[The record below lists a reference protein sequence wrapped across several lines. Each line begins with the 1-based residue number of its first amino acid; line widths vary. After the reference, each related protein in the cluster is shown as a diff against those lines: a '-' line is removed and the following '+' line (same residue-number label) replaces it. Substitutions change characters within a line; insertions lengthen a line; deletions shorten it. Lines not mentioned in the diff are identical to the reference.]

1 MFRTITGPC
10 TLYEVCVAVCARRP
24 QRAIFSRYD
33 HSKHEVSMHFITKAT
48 YNTAHNHV
56 QFP

>member
-1 MFRTITGPC
+1 VFRTITGPYP
-10 TLYEVCVAVCARRP
+10 LRSVCGCVRARRP